1 MPFLK
6 HSSGAFRI
14 PIQRRLAVFF
24 RWATEDCTE
33 LTATY
38 FLQLF
43 AMKFAKEIRVGNII
57 MVDSKPMIV
66 LRSDVN
72 GSSRTGFTYKWKMKN
87 LLTNSPQ
94 ENVFRGDDKFDVVV
108 LDKKE
113 VTYSYF
119 ADPLYVFMDGE
130 YNQYEIEGENIGDA
144 LNYLKDG
151 MECEAVFYDGKAISV
166 EMPTTIARQVVYSEP
181 AVKGNT
187 SGNVLKEAK
196 IENAIAGKE
205 AIVMVP
211 LFVSQDDLIEIDT
224 RTNEYKKVVR
234 N

>member
-1 MPFLK
+1 
-6 HSSGAFRI
+6 
-14 PIQRRLAVFF
+14 
-24 RWATEDCTE
+24 
-33 LTATY
+33 
-38 FLQLF
+38 
-43 AMKFAKEIRVGNII
+43 MKPAKEIRVGNII
-57 MVDSKPMIV
+57 MVDEKPMIV

-87 LLTNSPQ
+87 LLTNAPM

-108 LDKKE
+108 LDKKP

-119 ADPLYVFMDGE
+119 ADPLYVFMDEE
-130 YNQYEIEGENIGDA
+130 YNQYEIEQENLGEA

-166 EMPTTIARQVVYSEP
+166 ELPTTIVRKVAYSEP

-196 IENAIAGKE
+196 IENAIE
-205 AIVMVP
+205 SLQHTVQVP
-211 LFVSQDDLIEIDT
+211 LFVSTDDLIEIDT
-224 RTNEYKKVVR
+224 RTNEYKRVIR

>member
-1 MPFLK
+1 
-6 HSSGAFRI
+6 
-14 PIQRRLAVFF
+14 
-24 RWATEDCTE
+24 
-33 LTATY
+33 
-38 FLQLF
+38 
-43 AMKFAKEIRVGNII
+43 MKPAKEIRVGNII
-57 MVDSKPMIV
+57 MVDSKPMII

-87 LLTNSPQ
+87 LLTGSPS

-119 ADPLYVFMDGE
+119 ADPLYVFMDSDYE
-130 YNQYEIEGENIGDA
+130 QYEIEGENLGDA

-166 EMPTTIARQVVYSEP
+166 ELPTTIVRQIAYSEP

-196 IENAIAGKE
+196 IENAIEGHNH
-205 AIVMVP
+205 IVMVP
-211 LFVSQDDLIEIDT
+211 LFVSQDDMIEIDT

>member
-1 MPFLK
+1 
-6 HSSGAFRI
+6 
-14 PIQRRLAVFF
+14 
-24 RWATEDCTE
+24 
-33 LTATY
+33 
-38 FLQLF
+38 
-43 AMKFAKEIRVGNII
+43 MKFAKEIRVGNII

-94 ENVFRGDDKFDVVV
+94 ENVFRGDDKFEVVV

-119 ADPLYVFMDGE
+119 ADPLYVFMDSE
-130 YNQYEIEGENIGDA
+130 YNQYEIEGENLGDA
-144 LNYLKDG
+144 LGYLKDG
-151 MECEAVFYDGKAISV
+151 MTCEAVFYDGKAISV
-166 EMPTTIARQVVYSEP
+166 ELPTTIVRQVIYSEP

-196 IENAIAGKE
+196 IENAIE
-205 AIVMVP
+205 ANQIVVMVP
-211 LFVSQDDLIEIDT
+211 LFVSQDDQIEIDT

>member
-1 MPFLK
+1 
-6 HSSGAFRI
+6 
-14 PIQRRLAVFF
+14 
-24 RWATEDCTE
+24 
-33 LTATY
+33 
-38 FLQLF
+38 
-43 AMKFAKEIRVGNII
+43 MKPAKEIRVGNII

-87 LLTNSPQ
+87 LLTDTPM

-108 LDKKE
+108 LDKKP

-119 ADPLYVFMDGE
+119 ADPLFVFMDAD
-130 YNQYEIEGENIGDA
+130 YNQYEIEEENLGEA
-144 LNYLKDG
+144 LHYLKDG
-151 MECEAVFYDGKAISV
+151 MECEAVFYNEKAISV
-166 EMPTTIARQVVYSEP
+166 ELPTTIARKVAYSEP

-196 IENAIAGKE
+196 IENAIE
-205 AIVMVP
+205 AHQHSVQVP
-211 LFVSQDDLIEIDT
+211 LFVSTDDVIEIDT
-224 RTNEYKKVVR
+224 RTNEYKRVVR

>member
-1 MPFLK
+1 
-6 HSSGAFRI
+6 
-14 PIQRRLAVFF
+14 
-24 RWATEDCTE
+24 
-33 LTATY
+33 
-38 FLQLF
+38 
-43 AMKFAKEIRVGNII
+43 MKFAKEIRVGNII

-72 GSSRTGFTYKWKMKN
+72 GSSRTGFTYKWKLKN
-87 LLTNSPQ
+87 LLTNAPM

-108 LDKKE
+108 LDKKP

-119 ADPLYVFMDGE
+119 ADPLFVFMDAE
-130 YNQYEIEGENIGDA
+130 YNQYEIEEENLGDA
-144 LNYLKDG
+144 LHYLKDG

-166 EMPTTIARQVVYSEP
+166 ELPTTIVRKVAYSEP

-196 IENAIAGKE
+196 IENAIE
-205 AIVMVP
+205 ANSHTVQVP
-211 LFVSQDDLIEIDT
+211 LFVSTDDMIEIDT
-224 RTNEYKKVVR
+224 RTNEYKRVVR